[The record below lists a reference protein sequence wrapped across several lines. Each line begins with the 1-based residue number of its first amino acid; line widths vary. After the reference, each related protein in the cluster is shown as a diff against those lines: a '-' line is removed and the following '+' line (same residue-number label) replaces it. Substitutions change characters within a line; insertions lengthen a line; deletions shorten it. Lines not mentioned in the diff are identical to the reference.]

1 MLNRIKEIWKRFW
14 QPIKWW
20 WTGNVLTSELEKS
33 SLTRTEA
40 ELAVERIVMTTNI
53 QPDCV
58 SATVIRGGT
67 AILITH
73 DRGKEGFIGN
83 GYEHAADKAIEW
95 LTQREGRFILQAK
108 STGLSRKSQKVF
120 NAVRRDAKKKR
131 RKRH

>member
-1 MLNRIKEIWKRFW
+1 MNWFLRVWKRFW
-14 QPIKWW
+14 QPIERWW
-20 WTGNVLTSELEKS
+20 IGGILASELEKP

-67 AILITH
+67 AIIITH
-73 DRGKEGFIGN
+73 DRAKEAFIGN

-120 NAVRRDAKKKR
+120 NAKRRDAKKAR